1 MTNVAS
7 AGLARSSGGLSSKAE
22 TEPRASVI
30 PGQPDIWVLVLL
42 EALTFSSYFVV
53 YMIYRTRHPG
63 LYLHS
68 QAQLSLPFGVVNTLV
83 LLTSSWSMARCVQR
97 ARAGAYSIALRDVFL
112 TILLGLVFTVSKLFE
127 WVTKTQAGL
136 TFTSNEFFMF
146 YYFLTGMHLLHVL
159 MGFVFLGVVVY
170 QLSSPARRSQEV
182 IETGATYWHMID
194 FLWVVIFALLYVM
207 R

>member
-1 MTNVAS
+1 MTNAVG
-7 AGLARSSGGLSSKAE
+7 AGLNRSSGDLDSSNEAG
-22 TEPRASVI
+22 PRAPVI
-30 PGQPDIWVLVLL
+30 PGQPDIWVLVLF
-42 EALTFSSYFVV
+42 EALTFSGYFVV
-53 YMIYRTRHPG
+53 YMIYRMRHPE

-68 QAQLSLPFGVVNTLV
+68 QAQLSLQFGVVNTLV

-97 ARAGAYSIALRDVFL
+97 ARAGDYSAALRDVSL
-112 TILLGLVFTVSKLFE
+112 TILLGLVFTVSKLYE
-127 WVTKTQAGL
+127 WVAKTQAGL

-146 YYFLTGMHLLHVL
+146 YYFLTGLHLLHVL
-159 MGFVFLGVVVY
+159 MGFAFLGVVVY